1 MGGPCPFSD
10 FDPSSLATSP
20 ATSASGQ
27 NSAQGKSSAGRQ
39 AENEAQ
45 EIPLATPVM
54 IFETRRQMDDMDARD
69 MHHGDY
75 DEQTLKEQFDLTDV
89 SAKLNAY
96 TGLKYPDI
104 HTSYGD
110 FGGFNPY
117 SQQPEEYLSL
127 AERSEIMFDEFRDLA
142 KMFSWHGAY
151 KNVIHEM
158 ITHMQKNTGE
168 PFSSPLLDQA
178 LKEQIEGDDSENSS
192 LFFIKSALKNNID
205 WSHSIYPETNTQA
218 LNTAVQGAILPQ
230 FDDLE
235 DFTNGL
241 VICVH
246 DSWSTQITLQSLEV
260 REDQFTAAIHY
271 RVQDHFGLD
280 DTDICNPVYKQ
291 FRIFRLWFVLQ
302 RWQEFNFKPFITE
315 MNATVTIKGTR
326 A

>member
-20 ATSASGQ
+20 ATSASGH

-39 AENEAQ
+39 TENEAQ

-192 LFFIKSALKNNID
+192 LKHIKDTLLKNIE
-205 WSHSIYPETNTQA
+205 WSEGIYPKTKEELLTSE
-218 LNTAVQGAILPQ
+218 VRRSVLPR
-230 FDDLE
+230 FDDFK
-235 DFTNGL
+235 DYTNGL
-241 VICVH
+241 VITVH
-246 DSWSTQITLQSLEV
+246 DIWSAQITLQSLQV
-260 REDQFTAAIHY
+260 NGNQFTATVHY

-280 DTDICNPVYKQ
+280 DADISTWSYRQ
-291 FRIFRLWFVLQ
+291 ARIFRLWFVLQ
-302 RWQEFNFKPFITE
+302 RWEQFDFKPFITE
-315 MNATVTIKGTR
+315 MNATITIKGTR